1 VKSGSNQGKNDGFA
15 RRWLWTV
22 AVALVAVASSAAA
35 HAENRVLVLG
45 VDGLD
50 PKLLTQFT
58 EEGVLP
64 NFERLMEQGDFK
76 PLQTTMPPL
85 SPVAWSTFI
94 TGMDPGG
101 HGLFDFIH
109 RDPKRYL
116 PTPAMSQAPELTL
129 PLKLGSCEYPLPWA
143 GADPVNLRR
152 GTAFWELLAG
162 RDIPTTLFRIPADF
176 PATQVGRTLSGMGAP
191 DLVGTHGT
199 FSFYT
204 DRVLPNA
211 GDISG
216 GNVYPVHVADNKVV
230 AKLIGPD
237 QPFKRVEKRSRR
249 RSQKGKQYEHPDMGE
264 AFTVYL
270 DPEKPI
276 AKFVVQDT
284 EFILEQGEWSD
295 WVRVAF
301 EVDCIPFTTVSSIAR
316 FYLKQVRPDF
326 ELYVTPL
333 QINPEDPVLPISH
346 PDDWSHELY
355 EALGYFYTQELPE
368 ETKAFSAGIFTGR
381 EFRDQS
387 EIVLRE
393 RMKALDHLLADFD
406 EGFMF
411 FYFSSVDQRSHMLW
425 RYADP
430 RHPYFERDD
439 VLIDGIREIY
449 RELDV
454 AVGQALEAIDDDDT
468 LIVMSDHG
476 FGPFYWGVNLN
487 TWLLENGYLALKN
500 PAAQESVEYL
510 FGVDWSKTKAYAL
523 GLNGLYVNLRG
534 REGQGIVNPGAEQQE
549 LLDRLEADLLALRDP
564 RNDQQAVTLVV
575 QTERDF
581 HGSEIAIGPDIIV
594 GYNKGYRSSW
604 ESPLGE
610 FPKEI
615 FIDNPDPWSGDH
627 LTDYRHVPGVLLT
640 NQKIT
645 MEEPALYDLTVAIL
659 DEYGIDKTPEM
670 LGQDCLERRED
681 PKLARRTD
689 P

>member
-1 VKSGSNQGKNDGFA
+1 
-15 RRWLWTV
+15 
-22 AVALVAVASSAAA
+22 
-35 HAENRVLVLG
+35 
-45 VDGLD
+45 
-50 PKLLTQFT
+50 
-58 EEGVLP
+58 
-64 NFERLMEQGDFK
+64 
-76 PLQTTMPPL
+76 
-85 SPVAWSTFI
+85 
-94 TGMDPGG
+94 MDPGG

-116 PTPAMSQAPELTL
+116 PTAAMSQAPELSL
-129 PLKLGSCEYPLPWA
+129 PLKLGSCEFPLPWA
-143 GADPVNLRR
+143 SADPINLRR
-152 GTAFWELLAG
+152 GTAFWELLAQHG
-162 RDIPTTLFRIPADF
+162 IPTTLFRIPADF

-204 DRVLPNA
+204 DRVMPNA
-211 GDISG
+211 GNITG
-216 GNVYPVHVADNKVV
+216 GKVYPVRVTNNKVV
-230 AKLIGPD
+230 ARLLGPD
-237 QPFKRVEKRSRR
+237 QPFKRVEKHSRR

-276 AKFVVQDT
+276 GKFVVQEN
-284 EFILEQGEWSD
+284 EFILEQGEWSE
-295 WVRVAF
+295 WVRVDF
-301 EVDCIPFTTVSSIAR
+301 EVDCVPFTTVSSIAR

-346 PDDWSHELY
+346 PDEWSHELF

-368 ETKAFSAGIFTGR
+368 DTKAFSGGVLTGR

-387 EIVLRE
+387 EIVHRE
-393 RMKALDHLLADFD
+393 RMKALDHLLRGFD
-406 EGFMF
+406 EGFLF

-430 RHPYFERDD
+430 KHPYHEPDE

-454 AVGQALEAIDDDDT
+454 AVGQAMEVVDDDDT

-487 TWLLENGYLALKN
+487 TWLLENGYLTLKD
-500 PAAQESVEYL
+500 PAMQERVEYL
-510 FGVDWSKTKAYAL
+510 LGVDWSKTKAYAL
-523 GLNGLYVNLRG
+523 GLNGLYINLRG
-534 REGQGIVNPGAEQQE
+534 REGQGIVNPGAEQQA
-549 LLDRLEADLLALRDP
+549 LLDQLEADLLALRDP
-564 RNDQQAVTLVV
+564 RNGNQAVTLVV

-581 HGSEIAIGPDIIV
+581 HGSQIPIGPDIIV

-640 NQKIT
+640 NRKIT

-659 DEYGIDKTPEM
+659 DEYGLEKTPEM
-670 LGQDCLERRED
+670 LGKDCLADRDGPKVAGGED
-681 PKLARRTD
+681 R
-689 P
+689 